1 MVEFLAGTGNA
12 LLLVVL
18 LLVSALSS
26 AAETALFTLSAP
38 AIGRLRPLATRKL
51 VERLVAERQAVLISI
66 LFCNLLVN
74 MSFFAVVAVLGNT
87 LAQAGHVLFVDFLP
101 ALAVLMVVVCGEV
114 VPKLLAVRNP
124 ELMVGLV
131 AWPLSVLVMVVT
143 PVRIVLAGISSALLR
158 LLTGPR
164 RPEGELAARDLEEL
178 LRVAA
183 GSGEIAADERE
194 RLHSVVMLSR
204 MQVREIML
212 PRVRMVAFDM
222 REGRDALLQL
232 AEATHH
238 NKFPVHRGEPD
249 GIDGWL
255 DAKEVAASAGKP
267 LRELVRPLG
276 IVPELA
282 RVATLVPLLVEEK
295 RRMLLVVDEYGGTA
309 GMVTH
314 ADLEHAVLGDM
325 QDEGDTDRALILRQ
339 GSGEYSVDGILGAT
353 PLHVLTGLPAAGPPP
368 AASVGGIV
376 MARLDRIPVVGDQ
389 VRYADMLL
397 TVQEVRRFRPVRVL
411 VQVPVRS
418 ARS

>member
-1 MVEFLAGTGNA
+1 MAELLEGPGSG
-12 LLLVVL
+12 LLLLLMLVVSGL
-18 LLVSALSS
+18 CSAS
-26 AAETALFTLSAP
+26 ETAVFSLSAP
-38 AIGRLRPLATRKL
+38 ALAGLRPIGTRRI

-74 MSFFAVVAVLGNT
+74 MSFFALVAVIGDRLAGAGYT
-87 LAQAGHVLFVDFLP
+87 LLVDFLP
-101 ALAVLMVVVCGEV
+101 ALAVLTVVAGGEV

-124 ELMVGLV
+124 VLVAGIV
-131 AWPLSVLVMVVT
+131 AWPLSMLVTLVT
-143 PVRIVLAGISSALLR
+143 PVRLILAAISSALLR

-164 RPEGELAARDLEEL
+164 RAEGELASRDLEEL

-183 GSGEIAADERE
+183 GSGQIAADERE
-194 RLHSVVMLSR
+194 RLHSIVMLSR
-204 MQVREIML
+204 MHVREIML
-212 PRVRMVAFDM
+212 PRVRMVAFDLGD
-222 REGRDALLQL
+222 GRDALLRL
-232 AEATHH
+232 AEETQH
-238 NKFPVHRGEPD
+238 NKFPVHRGDPD

-255 DAKEVAASAGKP
+255 DAKEVEASVAKP
-267 LRELVRPLG
+267 LAELVRPLG
-276 IVPELA
+276 IVPELS
-282 RVATLVPLLVEEK
+282 RVAVLVPLLVEEK

-325 QDEGDTDRALILRQ
+325 QDEGDVERALILRH
-339 GSGEYSVDGILGAT
+339 GAGEYSVDGILGAT
-353 PLHVLTGLPAAGPPP
+353 PLHVLTGLPEAGPPP

-389 VRYADMLL
+389 VRYAGMLL

-418 ARS
+418 ARA